1 MAVDAQRPTRRHISF
16 RAEEDHVVLHYR
28 NRSPHH
34 EGGEWEPMNYPV
46 LLDWTSCGFGGW
58 RVWWRCPALGCG
70 RRVALLYGGRV
81 FACRRCNQLA
91 YRSQRERSDDRAAR
105 KADKIRRRLGWQPG
119 ILNGKG
125 HKPKGM
131 HWHTFD
137 RLEMAHD
144 TYWRRG
150 AARHGGEDEPHRH
163 PPGRHR
169 LRLESQRQALRIPPN
184 SPDRSARITEKQPEP
199 TAPTPDHALTLPQLE
214 RHLFKAADIL
224 RGKMDASEFKEYIF
238 GMLFL
243 KRCSDVFD
251 QRREQVIARSSVA
264 GLSRRNEARKSRR
277 EPALVQEADLVL
289 LGAAAVPLGTTW

>member
-1 MAVDAQRPTRRHISF
+1 MGGFGSGGSGGKRCTDDMLYLDVRRIHREGLLAPGRLSSWQWTRNGQPAATISF

-144 TYWRRG
+144 TYCDVALLGMAERMSLI
-150 AARHGGEDEPHRH
+150 DT
-163 PPGRHR
+163 R
-169 LRLESQRQALRIPPN
+169 L
-184 SPDRSARITEKQPEP
+184 
-199 TAPTPDHALTLPQLE
+199 
-214 RHLFKAADIL
+214 ADI
-224 RGKMDASEFKEYIF
+224 AS
-238 GMLFL
+238 
-243 KRCSDVFD
+243 D
-251 QRREQVIARSSVA
+251 
-264 GLSRRNEARKSRR
+264 LSRSGKR
-277 EPALVQEADLVL
+277 
-289 LGAAAVPLGTTW
+289 